1 MIPEQTCW
9 TLATVRV
16 IFIFDAQPKPMSTLS
31 LRTELSE
38 LIAKEKNASLLEVL
52 KDILSGGSKNALLKA
67 KLTARALK
75 AEEDLAAGRILS
87 TDQVRERLASRKK
100 K

>member
-1 MIPEQTCW
+1 MDTCD
-9 TLATVRV
+9 
-16 IFIFDAQPKPMSTLS
+16 IFDARSKPMSTVS

-52 KDILSGGSKNALLKA
+52 KDILTGGSKNALLKA
-67 KLTARALK
+67 KLTSRALK
-75 AEEDLAAGRILS
+75 AEEDLAAGRVLS

>member
-1 MIPEQTCW
+1 MNA
-9 TLATVRV
+9 LA
-16 IFIFDAQPKPMSTLS
+16 

-38 LIAKEKNASLLEVL
+38 LISKEKNVSLLEVL

-75 AEEDLAAGRILS
+75 AEDDLAAGQVMS
-87 TDQVRERLASRKK
+87 TTQVRARLASRKK

>member
-1 MIPEQTCW
+1 
-9 TLATVRV
+9 
-16 IFIFDAQPKPMSTLS
+16 MSTIS
-31 LRTELSE
+31 LRNELTE

-67 KLTARALK
+67 KLTSRALK
-75 AEEDLAAGRILS
+75 AEEDLAAGRVFT
-87 TDQVRERLASRKK
+87 TDEVRARLASRKK

>member
-1 MIPEQTCW
+1 
-9 TLATVRV
+9 
-16 IFIFDAQPKPMSTLS
+16 MSTLS

-67 KLTARALK
+67 KLTSRALK
-75 AEEDLAAGRILS
+75 AEEDLADGRVL
-87 TDQVRERLASRKK
+87 TTEEVRARLASRKK
-100 K
+100 Q